1 MSLRLR
7 LTAAF
12 ALVALLTAGAVALAT
27 PAIVG
32 RGFALVEG
40 SDALGGPQGGGRGA
54 GPMAGPH
61 AQQIQQDTVI
71 SLIAVALIAATGAS
85 LLGFALA
92 RGVARPLGTL
102 EGAAAA
108 IARGDLKRR
117 SGLAERTDEV
127 GSLGRSFDTLVAS
140 LEGAEEARNRFLQD
154 VVHELKTP
162 LAVIDATTSAVI
174 DGVYEHDDRH
184 LETIRGQARQLS
196 RIVDDLRTIGLAESG
211 GLRLRLAMTPLAPLL
226 SEIGSAFGAAAEAA
240 GGSIEV
246 PGPAGLV
253 VRADPDRLRQAIV
266 ALVDNAIRHAPG
278 TRIVIA
284 VTPGAGGV
292 RIEVQDGGPGIA
304 AADLPHIF
312 ERFYQADES
321 RDRTA
326 GTSGLGL
333 AIVKAIADAHGA
345 TVGAAN
351 VATGGARFWID
362 LPGSPT

>member
-27 PAIVG
+27 PSIVG

-40 SDALGGPQGGGRGA
+40 TDATGGPQGGGHGP

-61 AQQIQQDTVI
+61 ALQVQQDTVI
-71 SLIAVALIAATGAS
+71 ALILVAVSAAAGAS
-85 LLGFALA
+85 LLGFVLA
-92 RGVARPLGTL
+92 RSVARPLGKL

-108 IARGDLKRR
+108 IARGDLARR

-127 GSLGRSFDTLVAS
+127 GSLGRSFDTLAAS
-140 LEGAEEARNRFLQD
+140 LEGAAAAIARGDLARRSGLAERTDEVGSLGRSFDTLAASLEGADEARRRFLQD

-162 LAVIDATTSAVI
+162 LAVIDATTSAVL

-211 GLRLRLAMTPLAPLL
+211 VLPLRLAPTPLVPLVDD
-226 SEIGSAFGAAAEAA
+226 IASAFGAAAVAA

-246 PGPAGLV
+246 RAPGGLT
-253 VRADPDRLRQAIV
+253 VRADADRLRQAIA
-266 ALVDNAIRHAPG
+266 ALVDNAIRFAPSG
-278 TRIVIA
+278 GHVLLR
-284 VTPGAGGV
+284 AGPSPRSLSLARVDSRGV
-292 RIEVQDGGPGIA
+292 GYKYTIGPVRTMILG
-304 AADLPHIF
+304 
-312 ERFYQADES
+312 
-321 RDRTA
+321 TA
-326 GTSGLGL
+326 G
-333 AIVKAIADAHGA
+333 A
-345 TVGAAN
+345 
-351 VATGGARFWID
+351 
-362 LPGSPT
+362 

>member
-27 PAIVG
+27 PSIVG

-40 SDALGGPQGGGRGA
+40 SDATSGPQGGGRGP
-54 GPMAGPH
+54 GPMAGAH
-61 AQQIQQDTVI
+61 AQQVQQDTVI
-71 SLIAVALIAATGAS
+71 ALIGVALVAAAGAS

-92 RGVARPLGTL
+92 RSIARPLGTL

-108 IARGDLKRR
+108 IARGDLARR

-127 GSLGRSFDTLVAS
+127 GSLGRSFDTLADS
-140 LEGAEEARNRFLQD
+140 LEGAEEARRRFLQD

-162 LAVIDATTSAVI
+162 LAVIDATTSAVL

-211 GLRLRLAMTPLAPLL
+211 GMTLRLAPTPVAPML
-226 SEIGSAFGAAAEAA
+226 SEIASAFAAAAGA
-240 GGSIEV
+240 TGGSIAV
-246 PGPAGLV
+246 SAPSGLAA
-253 VRADPDRLRQAIV
+253 RTDADRLRQAIA

-278 TRIVIA
+278 TQIA
-284 VTPGAGGV
+284 VEATPRAGGV
-292 RIEVQDGGPGIA
+292 RIEVRDRGPGIPV
-304 AADLPHIF
+304 ADLPHVF

-321 RDRTA
+321 RDRAA

-333 AIVKAIADAHGA
+333 AIAKAIANAHGA
-345 TVGAAN
+345 SIGVAN

-362 LPGSPT
+362 LPDSAG

>member
-12 ALVALLTAGAVALAT
+12 ALVAVLTAGAVALAT

-40 SDALGGPQGGGRGA
+40 ATATGSPLGGGRGP
-54 GPMAGPH
+54 GPMAGAH
-61 AQQIQQDTVI
+61 AQQVQQDTVVA
-71 SLIAVALIAATGAS
+71 LIGVALIAAAGAS

-102 EGAAAA
+102 EGAAGA
-108 IARGDLKRR
+108 IARGDLGRR
-117 SGLAERTDEV
+117 SGLADRTDEV
-127 GSLGRSFDTLVAS
+127 GSLGRSFDTLAAS
-140 LEGAEEARNRFLQD
+140 LEGADEARRRFLQD

-162 LAVIDATTSAVI
+162 LAVIDATTSAVL

-211 GLRLRLAMTPLAPLL
+211 VLPLRLAPTPLVPLVDD
-226 SEIGSAFGAAAEAA
+226 IASAFGAAAVAA

-246 PGPAGLV
+246 RAPGGLT
-253 VRADPDRLRQAIV
+253 VRADADRLRQAIA

-278 TRIVIA
+278 TPIA
-284 VTPGAGGV
+284 IEATPRAGAV
-292 RIEVQDGGPGIA
+292 RIEVRDGGPGIPE
-304 AADLPHIF
+304 ADLPHVF

-333 AIVKAIADAHGA
+333 AIVKAIAEAHGA
-345 TVGAAN
+345 SVGAAN
-351 VATGGARFWID
+351 VTTGGARFWID
-362 LPGSPT
+362 LAGSAG

>member
-40 SDALGGPQGGGRGA
+40 PDALGGPQGGGRGA

-71 SLIAVALIAATGAS
+71 SLIGVALIAATGAS
-85 LLGFALA
+85 VLGFALA

-117 SGLAERTDEV
+117 SGLADRTDEV

-140 LEGAEEARNRFLQD
+140 LEGADEARNRFLQD

-162 LAVIDATTSAVI
+162 LAVIDSTTSAVI

-211 GLRLRLAMTPLAPLL
+211 ALRLQLAMTPLAPLL
-226 SEIGSAFGAAAEAA
+226 SEVGSAFGAAAAAA

-246 PGPAGLV
+246 TCPADLV
-253 VRADPDRLRQAIV
+253 VHADPGRMRQAIA

-278 TRIVIA
+278 APIVVEA
-284 VTPGAGGV
+284 AARAGGV
-292 RIEVQDGGPGIA
+292 RIEVRDGGPGIPS
-304 AADLPHIF
+304 ADLSHAF
-312 ERFYQADES
+312 ERFYQADIS

-333 AIVKAIADAHGA
+333 AIVKAIAAAHEA
-345 TVGAAN
+345 SVGAAN
-351 VATGGARFWID
+351 VPAGGARFWID
-362 LPGSPT
+362 LPGPAT

>member
-1 MSLRLR
+1 VSLRLR

-27 PAIVG
+27 PSIVG

-40 SDALGGPQGGGRGA
+40 TDATGGPQGGGHGP

-61 AQQIQQDTVI
+61 ALQVQQDTVI
-71 SLIAVALIAATGAS
+71 ALTLVAVSAAAGAS
-85 LLGFALA
+85 LLGFVLA
-92 RGVARPLGTL
+92 RSVARPLGKL

-108 IARGDLKRR
+108 IASGDLARR
-117 SGLAERTDEV
+117 SGLAVRTDEV
-127 GSLGRSFDTLVAS
+127 GSLGRSFDTLAAS
-140 LEGAEEARNRFLQD
+140 LEGADEARRRFLQD

-162 LAVIDATTSAVI
+162 LAVIDATTSAVL

-184 LETIRGQARQLS
+184 IETIRGQARQLS

-211 GLRLRLAMTPLAPLL
+211 GLTLRMASTPLAPLL
-226 SEIGSAFGAAAEAA
+226 SGIASAFAAAAA
-240 GGSIEV
+240 ATGGSIAVSV
-246 PGPAGLV
+246 PGGLV
-253 VRADPDRLRQAIV
+253 VRADADRLRQAIA

-278 TRIVIA
+278 TPIA
-284 VTPGAGGV
+284 IDATPRAGGV
-292 RIEVQDGGPGIA
+292 RVEVRDGGPGIP
-304 AADLPHIF
+304 AADLPHVF

-333 AIVKAIADAHGA
+333 AIAKAIADAHGA
-345 TVGAAN
+345 SIGAAN

-362 LPGSPT
+362 LPDSAG

>member
-12 ALVALLTAGAVALAT
+12 AIVALLTAGAVALAT

-40 SDALGGPQGGGRGA
+40 ATATGSPLGGGRGP
-54 GPMAGPH
+54 GPMAGAH
-61 AQQIQQDTVI
+61 AQQVQQDTVI
-71 SLIAVALIAATGAS
+71 ALIGVALIAAAGAS
-85 LLGFALA
+85 LLGFAVA

-108 IARGDLKRR
+108 IARGDLGRR
-117 SGLAERTDEV
+117 SGLADRTDEV
-127 GSLGRSFDTLVAS
+127 GSLGRSFDTLAAS
-140 LEGAEEARNRFLQD
+140 LEGADEARRRFLQD

-162 LAVIDATTSAVI
+162 LAVIDATTSAVL

-211 GLRLRLAMTPLAPLL
+211 VLPLRLAPTPLAPLVAD
-226 SEIGSAFGAAAEAA
+226 IASAFGAAAAAA

-246 PGPAGLV
+246 RAPGGLV
-253 VRADPDRLRQAIV
+253 VRADADRLRQAIA

-278 TRIVIA
+278 TPIA
-284 VTPGAGGV
+284 IEATPRAGAV
-292 RIEVQDGGPGIA
+292 RIEVRDGGPGIPE
-304 AADLPHIF
+304 ADLPHVF

-345 TVGAAN
+345 SVGAAN
-351 VATGGARFWID
+351 VTTGGARFWID
-362 LPGSPT
+362 LAGSAG

>member
-12 ALVALLTAGAVALAT
+12 ALVAVLTAGAVALAT

-40 SDALGGPQGGGRGA
+40 AAATGSPLGGGRGP
-54 GPMAGPH
+54 GPMAGAH
-61 AQQIQQDTVI
+61 AQQVQQDTVVA
-71 SLIAVALIAATGAS
+71 LIGVALIAAAGAS

-92 RGVARPLGTL
+92 RGIARPLGTL
-102 EGAAAA
+102 EGAAGA
-108 IARGDLKRR
+108 IARGDLARR
-117 SGLAERTDEV
+117 SGLADRTDEV
-127 GSLGRSFDTLVAS
+127 GSLGRSFDTLAAS
-140 LEGAEEARNRFLQD
+140 LEGADEARRRFLQD

-162 LAVIDATTSAVI
+162 LAVIDATTSAVL

-211 GLRLRLAMTPLAPLL
+211 VLPLRLAPTPLAPLVDD
-226 SEIGSAFGAAAEAA
+226 IASAFGAAVAAA
-240 GGSIEV
+240 GGSIDV
-246 PGPAGLV
+246 SAPGGLT
-253 VRADPDRLRQAIV
+253 VRADAVRLRQAIA
-266 ALVDNAIRHAPG
+266 ALVDNAVRHAPG
-278 TRIVIA
+278 TPIA
-284 VTPGAGGV
+284 IEATPRAGAV
-292 RIEVQDGGPGIA
+292 RIEVRDGGPGIPE
-304 AADLPHIF
+304 ADLPHVF

-345 TVGAAN
+345 SVGAAN
-351 VATGGARFWID
+351 VTTGGARFWID
-362 LPGSPT
+362 LAGSAG